1 MNLLKKY
8 SLAFILA
15 VFLLSSPT
23 WALAQ
28 DTMYLVAG
36 QASLVKAQRW
46 MDFLKKN
53 EITVEH
59 AVPSELASV
68 KKKKYVTIIGG
79 MDEPGMKDILTEVL
93 GASEAS
99 ALSQAGAKKM
109 FLKENLWV
117 AGQRMLVFAGD
128 NAESAEAART
138 ESRDIWMKYLKDW
151 FDLGEG
157 PSGLKAY

>member
-1 MNLLKKY
+1 MKLLKKY
-8 SLAFILA
+8 SFAFVLA
-15 VFLLSSPT
+15 VFLLSSST

-28 DTMYLVAG
+28 DTMYVVAG

-46 MDFLKKN
+46 IDFLKKN

-59 AVPSELASV
+59 AVPSEIESV

-99 ALSQAGAKKM
+99 DLAKAGARKM

-128 NAESAEAART
+128 NAESADAVRT
-138 ESRDIWMKYLKDW
+138 ETRDAWMEHLKEW